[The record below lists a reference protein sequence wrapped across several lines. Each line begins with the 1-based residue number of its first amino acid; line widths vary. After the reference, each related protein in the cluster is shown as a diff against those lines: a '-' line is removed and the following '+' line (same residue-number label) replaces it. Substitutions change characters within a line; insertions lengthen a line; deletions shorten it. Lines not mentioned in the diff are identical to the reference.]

1 MCCKTVIINLL
12 NPLVTNPELSSE
24 RCLILAADGVAIDE
38 GVQWSRVQVSLQL
51 LQGCFSSVLRLTAVN
66 WLAG

>member
-12 NPLVTNPELSSE
+12 NPLLTNPELSSE
-24 RCLILAADGVAIDE
+24 RCLILAADGVAIGK
-38 GVQWSRVQVSLQL
+38 GVQRSRVQVSLQL
-51 LQGCFSSVLRLTAVN
+51 LQCCFSSVLRLTAVH